1 MGVAL
6 FEKGRLGGVENG
18 VGVEER
24 SIGQVAAGGGSTAT
38 TTSAAATTA
47 TATTTAAALVAARH
61 GCGFAAALS
70 TAVGDGGVVVEGD
83 KAQAVEAF
91 EDADEAG
98 KPFLLDIE
106 RGEAGAFGF
115 AQSAAREAA
124 AASTAATAGAGVAD
138 VLNVAVH
145 AADGPVVID
154 THAGDEID
162 EFKVF
167 FFGGLDGGFV
177 GGSIGPAFDEGFD
190 PFFHLRPVDAGKRLD
205 VGNESGI

>member
-1 MGVAL
+1 MGVAF

-24 SIGQVAAGGGSTAT
+24 SVGQVAAGGGSTAT
-38 TTSAAATTA
+38 TTSAAA
-47 TATTTAAALVAARH
+47 ATTTAAALVAARH

-70 TAVGDGGVVVEGD
+70 AAVGDRGVVVEGD
-83 KAQAVEAF
+83 EAQAVEAF

-106 RGEAGAFGF
+106 RSEAGAFGF
-115 AQSAAREAA
+115 AQSAAGEATA
-124 AASTAATAGAGVAD
+124 AASTAATAGAEAAGR
-138 VLNVAVH
+138 LNVAVH

-162 EFKVF
+162 ELKVF
-167 FFGGLDGGFV
+167 FFGGLDRGFV
-177 GGSIGPAFDEGFD
+177 GGSIGPAFDEGFE
-190 PFFHLRPVDAGKRLD
+190 PFFHLRPADTGEGLD
-205 VGNESGI
+205 VGDESGI